1 MLLVKLWQG
10 SIILSFPGELHVL
23 VKPSMP
29 LSQAMQH
36 ASLFAGGI
44 DGGVQPGA
52 SSQRQ
57 DGGKGVAGN
66 AGKRTSGRGTPELS
80 QDDPFPASQMA
91 FLHSLQEGQS
101 QDPLFLF
108 SQGNIDPLSQSLPML
123 QTELSG
129 PDVMSQDFKAGPFSQ
144 ELRHQLQL
152 SQSLFP
158 SQDFTLSQP
167 VGSQPGV
174 AVQTSTEQQGVD
186 KAAGEVA

>member
-1 MLLVKLWQG
+1 MILCQS
-10 SIILSFPGELHVL
+10 SILPSFSWELHVL
-23 VKPSMP
+23 VKPAM
-29 LSQAMQH
+29 LLCQAMRH
-36 ASLFAGGI
+36 AGLFAGGI

-57 DGGKGVAGN
+57 DGKGVAGN
-66 AGKRTSGRGTPELS
+66 AGKRASGHGTPELS

-108 SQGNIDPLSQSLPML
+108 SQGNIDPLSQSLPLL

-129 PDVMSQDFKAGPFSQ
+129 PDVISQDFKAGPFSQ

-167 VGSQPGV
+167 VGSQPGI
-174 AVQTSTEQQGVD
+174 AVPTSTEQQGVD